1 MNKKGKDIII
11 WTGIPKRL
19 PQKVIGAYQVAHW
32 VRQHGYTAQVIDH
45 IHRWDT
51 ETIVSMTEH
60 FIGTETVAVGL
71 SATFMFT
78 VGETVSYKDSDIPE
92 AAFPRAIAVLKAKYP
107 KIKFILGGASVRLDL
122 YEHSDLFDIK
132 LGGFGEETIIDTM
145 AKLKTGG
152 IHKRPPDIFDITKA
166 SHRWHSDDIIQPGE
180 ALPIEI
186 GRGCIFK
193 CKFCRYR
200 LTGKAKGTY
209 LRSMDCIKEEILD
222 NYEKF
227 GTTRYFL
234 LDDTFNEDV
243 DKITAWYKM
252 SQSLPFKIE
261 STAYT
266 RADLVWSTPETA
278 HMLQEGG
285 LVSTFLGIESFHP
298 KASMAVGKGWMGKHG
313 KTWLP
318 HLKDDLWKGQMSIT
332 MGFIVGLPGE
342 PVDSMYESQ
351 KWLVDNKIN
360 SWRFRTLQI
369 TPNAQDYD
377 DVSEFERDVAK
388 YGYSFPYADD
398 PNKWKTD
405 IMDKNRA
412 NEIQDDMLAKSRP
425 YMRHS
430 SWDLPAMLS
439 LGYTCEDV
447 HMKYFNNPIW
457 QTKTDRIRQFL
468 KTYKQMMFAINVS

>member
-1 MNKKGKDIII
+1 
-11 WTGIPKRL
+11 
-19 PQKVIGAYQVAHW
+19 
-32 VRQHGYTAQVIDH
+32 
-45 IHRWDT
+45 
-51 ETIVSMTEH
+51 MTEH

-92 AAFPRAIAVLKAKYP
+92 AAFPRAIAILKAKYP

-122 YEHSDLFDIK
+122 YEYSDLFDIK
-132 LGGFGEETIIDTM
+132 LGGFGEESIIDTM
-145 AKLKTGG
+145 AKLKSGG
-152 IHKRPPDIFDITKA
+152 IHKRPPDIFDIKTA
-166 SHRWHSDDIIQPGE
+166 SHRWHADDVIQSNE

-209 LRSMDCIKEEILD
+209 LRSMDCIRDEILD
-222 NYEKF
+222 NYYKF
-227 GTTRYFL
+227 GTTNYFL

-243 DKITAWYKM
+243 DKITAWHKM
-252 SQSLPFKIE
+252 TQALPFKIKA
-261 STAYT
+261 TAYT
-266 RADLVWSTPETA
+266 RADLVWSNPETA
-278 HMLQEGG
+278 TMLKESG
-285 LVSTFLGIESFHP
+285 LVSTFLGVESFHP
-298 KASMAVGKGWMGKHG
+298 KASMAVGKGWMGRLG
-313 KTWLP
+313 KEWLP
-318 HLKDDLWKGQMSIT
+318 YLKDELWKGEMSIT

-342 PVDSMYESQ
+342 PEDSMYESQ

-369 TPNAQDYD
+369 TPNAENYD

-388 YGYSFPYADD
+388 YGYSFPYPDD
-398 PNKWKTD
+398 PNKWKTG

-412 NEIQDDMLAKSRP
+412 NEIQDHMRQISHP
-425 YMRHS
+425 HMRHS

-439 LGYTCEDV
+439 LGYTYDDV
-447 HMKYFNNPIW
+447 HGKYFSDSLW
-457 QTKTDRIRQFL
+457 TTKADRIRNFL
-468 KTYKQMMFAINVS
+468 RTYKKMLFEINIDDEPGTIF

>member
-19 PQKVIGAYQVAHW
+19 PQKVIGAYQIAHW
-32 VRQHGYTAQVIDH
+32 VRQHGYSAQVIDH

-51 ETIVSMTEH
+51 ETIVLMTEH
-60 FIGTETVAVGL
+60 FIGTETVAIGL

-92 AAFPRAIAVLKAKYP
+92 AAFPRAIAILKAKYP

-145 AKLKTGG
+145 AQLKTNG

-166 SHRWHSDDIIQPGE
+166 SHRWHIDDVIQEGE

-209 LRSMDCIKEEILD
+209 LRSMDCIKDEILD

-227 GTTRYFL
+227 KTTRYFL

-243 DKITAWYKM
+243 DKIAAWHKM

-261 STAYT
+261 ATAYT
-266 RADLVWSTPETA
+266 RADLIWSTPETA

-298 KASMAVGKGWMGKHG
+298 KASMSVGKGWMGKHG
-313 KTWLP
+313 KDWLTY
-318 HLKDDLWKGQMSIT
+318 LKQELWKDQMNIT
-332 MGFIVGLPGE
+332 MGFIIGLPGE
-342 PVDSMYESQ
+342 TESSMYDSLQ
-351 KWLVDNKIN
+351 WLIDNNIN

-369 TPNAQDYD
+369 TPNAHAYD
-377 DVSEFERDVAK
+377 DISEFERDVMK
-388 YGYSFPYADD
+388 YGYSFPYPDD
-398 PNKWKTD
+398 PNKWRSD

-412 NEIQDDMLAKSRP
+412 NELQDDIQKKSRP
-425 YMRHS
+425 YMKHS
-430 SWDLPAMLS
+430 SWDMPALMS
-439 LGYTCEDV
+439 LGYSTEYV
-447 HMKYFNNPIW
+447 H
-457 QTKTDRIRQFL
+457 QTYLRDYDMQEKSFRITQFL
-468 KTYKQMMFAINVS
+468 KKYKSILLNLDVD

>member
-1 MNKKGKDIII
+1 M
-11 WTGIPKRL
+11 
-19 PQKVIGAYQVAHW
+19 
-32 VRQHGYTAQVIDH
+32 RQHGYTAQVIDH

-60 FIGTETVAVGL
+60 FIGTDTVAIGL

-92 AAFPRAIAVLKAKYP
+92 AAFPRAISILKEKYP

-122 YEHSDLFDIK
+122 YEYGNLFDIK
-132 LGGFGEETIIDTM
+132 LGGFGEESIIDTM
-145 AKLKTGG
+145 SQLKYNG
-152 IHKRPPDIFDITKA
+152 IHKRLPDIFDITQA
-166 SHRWHSDDIIQPGE
+166 SHRWHPDDVIQSGE

-209 LRSMDCIKEEILD
+209 LRSMDCIKDEMLD

-234 LDDTFNEDV
+234 LDDTFNEDI
-243 DKITAWYKM
+243 DKIAAWHKM
-252 SQSLPFKIE
+252 TQQLPFKIE
-261 STAYT
+261 ATAYT

-285 LVSTFLGIESFHP
+285 LVSTFLGVESFHP

-313 KTWLP
+313 KEWLP
-318 HLKDDLWKGQMSIT
+318 HLKNNLWKDQMSIT
-332 MGFIVGLPGE
+332 MGFIIGLPHE
-342 PVDSMYESQ
+342 PEDSMYKSQ
-351 KWLVDNKIN
+351 KWLIDNQIN

-369 TPNAQDYD
+369 TPNAEQYD
-377 DVSEFERDVAK
+377 DISEFERDIGK
-388 YGYSFPYADD
+388 YGYSFPYPDD
-398 PNKWKTD
+398 PNKWRTD
-405 IMDKNRA
+405 IMDKNHA
-412 NEIQDDMLAKSRP
+412 DIIQHNMIETSRP

-439 LGYTCEDV
+439 LGYSCDDI
-447 HMKYFNNPIW
+447 HMKYLNDPIW
-457 QTKTDRIRQFL
+457 QNKTEKISHFL
-468 KTYKQMMFAINVS
+468 KTYRQALFKINVD